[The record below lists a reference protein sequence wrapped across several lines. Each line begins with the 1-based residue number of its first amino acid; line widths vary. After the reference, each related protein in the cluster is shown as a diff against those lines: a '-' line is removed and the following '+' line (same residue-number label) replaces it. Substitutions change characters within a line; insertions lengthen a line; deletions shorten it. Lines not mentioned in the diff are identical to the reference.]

1 MKKIYTHYLL
11 LLLFTF
17 TASQATAQTAQ
28 GCDGARY
35 YNDVFD
41 EVEMST
47 VYYGTNSDAAGNS
60 FDLEMDIYQPVG
72 DTQEKRP
79 LMIWSHGGAFV
90 GGDRTNMTQNC
101 IDFAKKGFVTAT
113 ISYRLYPVI
122 QLGIPDSIEMM
133 DAAMKSLGDLK
144 AAIRHFYQDA
154 DTDNLYRIDTD
165 YIVVAGVSAGAIMA
179 VHAAYL
185 DEDDNIPD
193 FIQDV
198 FADNGGMEGSTG
210 DAANQSYPSDVVAAI
225 NLSGALHKREW
236 MSPGEPPLASY
247 HGTADDVVPYNHGVA
262 SVFGFDFMSLDGSG
276 VMHQRADELGI
287 FNFHIAAEGAGHDT
301 AYQPDYADDFAQFN
315 LEGLDFLQTVLC
327 SPSTNNNEVDLAVAS
342 VSVYPNPTSTD
353 INLELS
359 NYTGGYTIN
368 LFDQTSRRIHSYAKL
383 YEPFATINASK
394 LPKGLYYL
402 EVAFE
407 DGTIAPV
414 VKKVVVE

>member
-1 MKKIYTHYLL
+1 MKKIYTHCLL
-11 LLLFTF
+11 LSFLTL
-17 TASQATAQTAQ
+17 TALQTKAQTAQ
-28 GCDGARY
+28 GCDGVRY
-35 YNDVFD
+35 YDDIFD

-47 VYYGTNSDAAGNS
+47 SYYGTNTDAAGNS

-79 LMIWSHGGAFV
+79 LMVWAHGGAFV
-90 GGDRTNMTQNC
+90 GGDRADMTQNC

-113 ISYRLYPVI
+113 ISYRLYPVL
-122 QLGIPDSIEMM
+122 QLGIPDSVEMM

-144 AAIRHFYQDA
+144 AGIRHFYHDA
-154 DTDNLYRIDTD
+154 DNDNLYKIDTD
-165 YIVVAGVSAGAIMA
+165 YIIVAGVSAGAIMA

-185 DEDDNIPD
+185 DEGDNIPD
-193 FIQDV
+193 FVLDV
-198 FADNGGMEGSTG
+198 FDDNGGLEGSTG
-210 DAANQSYPSDVVAAI
+210 DAANQSYPSDVAAVI

-236 MSPGEPPLASY
+236 MSPGEPPIASY

-276 VMHQRADELGI
+276 VLHQRADELGI
-287 FNFHIAAEGAGHDT
+287 FNFHVAAPDGGHDT
-301 AYQPDYADDFAQFN
+301 AYQPDFAEYFDQFN
-315 LEGLDFLQTVLC
+315 LEGLDFIQTVLC
-327 SPSTNNNEVDLAVAS
+327 SPSTSNNEVDLAVAS
-342 VSVYPNPTSTD
+342 VSVFPNPTSSD

-368 LFDQTSRRIHSYAKL
+368 IFDQMARRINTYTNL
-383 YEPFATINASK
+383 YEPVATINRNG
-394 LPKGLYYL
+394 LPIGLYYL
-402 EVAFE
+402 EVTFE